1 MIKTQLQ
8 TILKLDFGVKYLR
21 VGFRWTITEK
31 NETKINFKL
40 FWMSSSEV
48 NGFNEKKETT
58 NVQECQSYVD
68 RGGIGV
74 QNVEDYESSKLRK

>member
-1 MIKTQLQ
+1 
-8 TILKLDFGVKYLR
+8 
-21 VGFRWTITEK
+21 
-31 NETKINFKL
+31 
-40 FWMSSSEV
+40 MSSSEV